1 MLERRGRTDSMD
13 CYWVLMEMFEE
24 TQRQLR
30 RTADEIDPSFLAG
43 LKQHLKYPAGYN

>member
-1 MLERRGRTDSMD
+1 
-13 CYWVLMEMFEE
+13 MEMFEE